1 MLVLSWRYSTCSA
14 AAQGSRLPV
23 SMAFPAA
30 AWTGLRDWL
39 YGSIAEL
46 SDPNKALMRWLAAR
60 GANR

>member
-1 MLVLSWRYSTCSA
+1 
-14 AAQGSRLPV
+14 
-23 SMAFPAA
+23 MAFPAA